1 MDVEREEGRQE
12 ESDEQ
17 WRHILEKK
25 FFKTGF
31 ELIGRDGKLLN
42 LAIFNIFNL

>member
-1 MDVEREEGRQE
+1 MDEEREEERREQ
-12 ESDEQ
+12 SDEQ

-31 ELIGRDGKLLN
+31 ELIGRDGKFLN
-42 LAIFNIFNL
+42 LAKF